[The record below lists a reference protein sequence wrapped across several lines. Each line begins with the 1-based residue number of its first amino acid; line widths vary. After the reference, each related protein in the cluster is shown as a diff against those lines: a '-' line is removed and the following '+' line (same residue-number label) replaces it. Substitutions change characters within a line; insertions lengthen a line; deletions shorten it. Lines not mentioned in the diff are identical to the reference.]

1 MSSTHDL
8 WRNQNLGT
16 FSVQAALFGAS
27 SLGMGV
33 GIPQIGGIANNILK
47 LSGVDTDTSLYA
59 TSPPWQLNPNSNPAN
74 VFNVLNDFRA
84 RLGNNPYAPSLLNRL
99 DGLSA
104 ATRGSVKAGIYA
116 ALSLSPIAGG
126 AYSTFNLNSV
136 GGLGY
141 GIGDHGNPDIP
152 RKDFTAQSF
161 VATAWSFVKRDW
173 APTKN
178 PLSMATAFRGD
189 RVSVI
194 DFGKRNLKSVYKWY
208 PRPMF
213 GLDPGQLGMTRDFI
227 KFFLTGPSLSPD
239 KKNSDDVDD
248 VIVFRATIGSLS
260 DSHSPSWTPITMI
273 GRADPNYQYGG
284 YSREVSIDF
293 TIYASDRDELKPIYR
308 KLNALAGYTT
318 PDYGLDPTASETI
331 TINGKVYKN
340 TTTIGYKAP
349 WMRITIG
356 DLFYQQPVVINSLSY
371 TLYDTE
377 TPWETN
383 QLDDPQ
389 MMQVPLK
396 IGVSLGLHMITD
408 WLPQKGGQF
417 YSLSQRFD
425 TYGSHPGND
434 NWLSDTVT
442 SRIAD
447 AERYK
452 GLNEIDAN
460 IKRAETETRK
470 YGQTPKQDTSEK
482 SSEVGFKRESRRI
495 NSFNRRNQ

>member
-1 MSSTHDL
+1 MSSSHVL

-16 FSVQAALFGAS
+16 FSIQAALFGAS
-27 SLGMGV
+27 SFGMGLGV
-33 GIPQIGGIANNILK
+33 PQIGGIANNILK

-59 TSPPWQLNPNSNPAN
+59 TSPPWQLNPNANPAN
-74 VFNVLNDFRA
+74 LFNVLNDFRA
-84 RLGNNPYAPSLLNRL
+84 RLGNNQYAPSLLNRL
-99 DGLSA
+99 DGFSA
-104 ATRGSVKAGIYA
+104 ATRRSFKAGAYA
-116 ALSLSPIAGG
+116 ALSLSPNAGG
-126 AYSTFNLNSV
+126 AYSVFNLNSV
-136 GGLGY
+136 GALGY
-141 GIGDHGNPDIP
+141 GIGDHGNINIP

-161 VATAWSFVKRDW
+161 VATDWSFITKDW

-194 DFGKRNLKSVYKWY
+194 DFGKRSLKSIYKWY
-208 PRPMF
+208 PRKMF
-213 GLDPGQLGMTRDFI
+213 GLDPGEFGMTRDFI

-260 DSHSPSWTPITMI
+260 DTHSPSWTPVTMI

-284 YSREVSIDF
+284 YSREISLDF

-318 PDYGLDPTASETI
+318 PDYGLDPTAPKTI
-331 TINGKVYKN
+331 NINGKTYKN

-356 DLFYQQPVVINSLSY
+356 DLFYQQPVAINSLSY

-425 TYGSHPGND
+425 KYGSHPGND

-442 SRIAD
+442 ARISD

-452 GLNEIDAN
+452 SLNDVDEKT
-460 IKRAETETRK
+460 KRAETETEK
-470 YGQTPKQDTSEK
+470 FGQTPKNETSEK
-482 SSEVGFKRESRRI
+482 TVEKGFNREARRL
-495 NSFNRRNQ
+495 NRRN